1 MLLSELDRLSEAP
14 GALGRLRNFVLE
26 LAVSGQLVEQ
36 DPSDESA
43 AEIIEQTCHS
53 THRTR
58 AGTRRAA
65 AERPASA
72 ASETNERIPEGW
84 AWIRLGGAIRL
95 VSGQHLKPGEY
106 SGDAADGVPYITGPA
121 DFGRDGL
128 VISRYAL
135 VRKAVA
141 TQGQILLTVKGAGVG
156 KTAVC
161 DLPEVAISRQLMA
174 MSPISWSAQYLLLVT
189 HLLAKR
195 LTQQMR
201 SLIPGISRADVES
214 FAFAMPPLAEQH
226 RIVAKV
232 EEVMTLCY
240 QFEAAQ
246 RERELRRDLARS
258 AALNR
263 LTYENE
269 TAAMFR
275 GHAQFYLSHVERL
288 LTKPEHVAAV
298 RAAILDLVRWKGN
311 R

>member
-1 MLLSELDRLSEAP
+1 
-14 GALGRLRNFVLE
+14 
-26 LAVSGQLVEQ
+26 
-36 DPSDESA
+36 
-43 AEIIEQTCHS
+43 
-53 THRTR
+53 
-58 AGTRRAA
+58 
-65 AERPASA
+65 
-72 ASETNERIPEGW
+72 
-84 AWIRLGGAIRL
+84 
-95 VSGQHLKPGEY
+95 
-106 SGDAADGVPYITGPA
+106 
-121 DFGRDGL
+121 
-128 VISRYAL
+128 
-135 VRKAVA
+135 
-141 TQGQILLTVKGAGVG
+141 
-156 KTAVC
+156 
-161 DLPEVAISRQLMA
+161 
-174 MSPISWSAQYLLLVT
+174 
-189 HLLAKR
+189 
-195 LTQQMR
+195 
-201 SLIPGISRADVES
+201 
-214 FAFAMPPLAEQH
+214 MPPLAEQH